1 MEFMPD
7 TFNWVKIMWLAKSY
21 MCPKEEPNTT
31 ILLSGHSNKLPT
43 KIFFFTPVDYYI
55 SQSLSEKLLFLVDGS

>member
-1 MEFMPD
+1 MELMLD

-21 MCPKEEPNTT
+21 ICPKEEPNTT

-43 KIFFFTPVDYYI
+43 KIF
-55 SQSLSEKLLFLVDGS
+55 SLHL